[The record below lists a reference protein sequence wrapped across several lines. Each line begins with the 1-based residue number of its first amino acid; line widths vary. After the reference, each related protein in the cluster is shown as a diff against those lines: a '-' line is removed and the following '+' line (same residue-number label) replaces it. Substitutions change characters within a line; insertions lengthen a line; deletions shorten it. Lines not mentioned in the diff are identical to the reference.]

1 MSNLVIWQKHDT
13 ENALFHISNLLGPG
27 TCSLEEPCDQ
37 LDIRE
42 TDKGYSYTMDVPSAF
57 FGLIIGKK
65 AETKKKIERETQ
77 TQIIIP
83 RSGTDED
90 TLGE

>member
-1 MSNLVIWQKHDT
+1 M
-13 ENALFHISNLLGPG
+13 